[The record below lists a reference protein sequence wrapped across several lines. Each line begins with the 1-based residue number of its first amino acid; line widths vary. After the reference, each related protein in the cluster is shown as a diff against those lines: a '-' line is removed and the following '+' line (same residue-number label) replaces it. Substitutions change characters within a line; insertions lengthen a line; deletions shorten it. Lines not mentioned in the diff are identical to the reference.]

1 MGYRPAPV
9 ACEWFRGLERPEADV
24 EDHPRVG
31 RVGVMRVAPPAG
43 GVKVNFNVAAEQGST
58 NLETG
63 TREIR
68 TSLDVPAARRQDA
81 DGATVASLQVVRVEK
96 LVGPDGLNETLG
108 DRDGLVEV
116 RRLAEG

>member
-1 MGYRPAPV
+1 
-9 ACEWFRGLERPEADV
+9 
-24 EDHPRVG
+24 
-31 RVGVMRVAPPAG
+31 MRVAPPAG

-81 DGATVASLQVVRVEK
+81 DGATVASLQVVRVEN

-108 DRDGLVEV
+108 DWDGLVEV
-116 RRLAEG
+116 RRLAEGEGKGHARPAEGGVIAGRNDPLHGKNLR